1 MDAET
6 FRAELE
12 SDRRTQLA
20 RLDSEELLLAL
31 TDGEPTPAAVLRA
44 AADSEHAA
52 HVTFR
57 EWAATV
63 ADTGGERGETA
74 TGETTEPDTQAL
86 FAWTADREADH
97 RERVCDALD
106 AAYDPADG
114 GTLHTYLRER
124 ERPVERVAAGL
135 VARPLVSERTH
146 SQVISFFVDGDVDA
160 AATSEHAEL
169 FRALRRETA
178 EELERGLDALDA
190 LCDTS
195 DDWERARMVA
205 GYTVQVAYDDYADTL
220 AGLGVA
226 APE

>member
-12 SDRRTQLA
+12 SDRQTQLR
-20 RLDSEELLLAL
+20 RLDSESLLLAL

-57 EWAATV
+57 EWAAT
-63 ADTGGERGETA
+63 ADQSVSATADQSVSETA
-74 TGETTEPDTQAL
+74 ELDTQAL

-97 RERVCDALD
+97 RECVCDVLD
-106 AAYDPADG
+106 ATHDPADG

-146 SQVISFFVDGDVDA
+146 SRMIAFFADETADRADA
-160 AATSEHAEL
+160 RAEL

-178 EELERGLDALDA
+178 EELQRGLDALDA
-190 LCDTS
+190 LCTTP

-220 AGLGVA
+220 AGLGES
-226 APE
+226 PPKG

>member
-12 SDRRTQLA
+12 SDRRTQLT
-20 RLDSEELLLAL
+20 RLDSEQLLLAL

-57 EWAATV
+57 EWAAT
-63 ADTGGERGETA
+63 AGDTGTGGERAEA
-74 TGETTEPDTQAL
+74 TPVDTRAL

-106 AAYDPADG
+106 ATYDPADG

-146 SQVISFFVDGDVDA
+146 SQVISFVGDGETDVDA

-190 LCDTS
+190 LCDTP

>member
-6 FRAELE
+6 FWAELE
-12 SDRRTQLA
+12 SDRRTQLR
-20 RLDSEELLLAL
+20 RLDSESLLRAL
-31 TDGEPTPAAVLRA
+31 TDGKPTPTAVLRA

-57 EWAATV
+57 EWAASDQSGS
-63 ADTGGERGETA
+63 ATA
-74 TGETTEPDTQAL
+74 EFDTQAL

-106 AAYDPADG
+106 ATYDPADG

-146 SQVISFFVDGDVDA
+146 SQLIAFFADRATDVGA
-160 AATSEHAEL
+160 AAASERAEL

-178 EELERGLDALDA
+178 EELQRGLEALDA
-190 LCDTS
+190 LCATP

-220 AGLGVA
+220 AGLGESP
-226 APE
+226 PEE

>member
-1 MDAET
+1 
-6 FRAELE
+6 LE
-12 SDRRTQLA
+12 SDRQTQLR
-20 RLDSEELLLAL
+20 RLDSESLLLAL
-31 TDGEPTPAAVLRA
+31 TDGKPTPAAVLRA

-57 EWAATV
+57 EWAAT
-63 ADTGGERGETA
+63 ADQSVSATA
-74 TGETTEPDTQAL
+74 ELDTQAL

-106 AAYDPADG
+106 ATHDPADG

-146 SQVISFFVDGDVDA
+146 SRMIAFFADETADRADA
-160 AATSEHAEL
+160 RAEL

-178 EELERGLDALDA
+178 EELQRGLDALDS
-190 LCDTS
+190 LCSTP

-220 AGLGVA
+220 AGLGES
-226 APE
+226 PPKG

>member
-6 FRAELE
+6 FLAELE
-12 SDRRTQLA
+12 SDRQTQLR
-20 RLDSEELLLAL
+20 RLDSESLLLAL
-31 TDGEPTPAAVLRA
+31 TDGEPTPATVLRA

-57 EWAATV
+57 EWAAT
-63 ADTGGERGETA
+63 ADQSASATA
-74 TGETTEPDTQAL
+74 ELDTQAL

-97 RERVCDALD
+97 RERVCDAFD
-106 AAYDPADG
+106 ATHDPVDG

-146 SQVISFFVDGDVDA
+146 SRMIAFFADETVDRADRR
-160 AATSEHAEL
+160 AEL
-169 FRALRRETA
+169 FRALRQETA
-178 EELERGLDALDA
+178 EELQRGLDALDA
-190 LCDTS
+190 LCATP

-220 AGLGVA
+220 AGLGES
-226 APE
+226 PPKR

>member
-12 SDRRTQLA
+12 SDRQTQLR
-20 RLDSEELLLAL
+20 RLDSESLLFAL

-57 EWAATV
+57 EWAAT
-63 ADTGGERGETA
+63 AEL
-74 TGETTEPDTQAL
+74 DTQAL

-106 AAYDPADG
+106 ATHDPADG

-146 SQVISFFVDGDVDA
+146 SRMIAFFADETTDRADA
-160 AATSEHAEL
+160 RAEL

-178 EELERGLDALDA
+178 EELQRGLDALDA
-190 LCDTS
+190 LCATP

-220 AGLGVA
+220 AGLGES
-226 APE
+226 PPKE